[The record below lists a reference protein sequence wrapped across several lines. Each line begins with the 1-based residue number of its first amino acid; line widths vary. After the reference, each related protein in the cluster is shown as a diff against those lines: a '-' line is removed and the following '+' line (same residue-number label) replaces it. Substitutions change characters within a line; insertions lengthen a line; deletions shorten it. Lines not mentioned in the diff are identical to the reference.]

1 MGCCTERV
9 SSQGMADARDQVNL
23 GNKEEATKIK
33 VKSEQ
38 SYSETL
44 NTQSDMKTERS
55 TGVDLQDANEDKIR
69 EPE

>member
-1 MGCCTERV
+1 
-9 SSQGMADARDQVNL
+9 MANARDQVNL
-23 GNKEEATKIK
+23 GNKEETTKIK

-55 TGVDLQDANEDKIR
+55 TGEDLQDANEDKIK

>member
-1 MGCCTERV
+1 
-9 SSQGMADARDQVNL
+9 MANARDQVNL
-23 GNKEEATKIK
+23 GNKEETTKIR

-55 TGVDLQDANEDKIR
+55 TGVDLQDANEDKIK